1 MVKDYGLLQN
11 PPLPNPWARGPD
23 HAVVYTGMEACT
35 NYGRQM
41 RMYVRLPLRNCEGA
55 EVCHCR
61 KVGGHTTSRGPA
73 GALAFVLKATE
84 FSR

>member
-1 MVKDYGLLQN
+1 MKV
-11 PPLPNPWARGPD
+11 P
-23 HAVVYTGMEACT
+23 GMEACT

-41 RMYVRLPLRNCEGA
+41 RMCVCLCETAREQKLAIVAKLGA
-55 EVCHCR
+55 TQQA
-61 KVGGHTTSRGPA
+61 GGMA

>member
-1 MVKDYGLLQN
+1 MKV
-11 PPLPNPWARGPD
+11 P
-23 HAVVYTGMEACT
+23 GMEACT

-41 RMYVRLPLRNCEGA
+41 RMCVCLCETAREQKLAIVAKLGA
-55 EVCHCR
+55 T
-61 KVGGHTTSRGPA
+61 HTTSRGGA